1 MKLHYSAT
9 SPYVRKVMVCALMR
23 GIAGLLDKQTANPH
37 QSPAA
42 LLADNP
48 LSKVPALVA
57 DDGTAIY
64 DSPVICE
71 YLDTIGSGAP
81 LFPPTGSSTR
91 LKAMVRQ
98 AAADGI
104 LDAAVGRR
112 LHMAHPQDDGR
123 KAFDARQKLA
133 VERTLAALEQDPP
146 RGLGD
151 IGSISIACAL
161 GYLDFRFA
169 HEPWRDACPKLAAW
183 FAEVSKLAPLAETVP
198 VG

>member
-9 SPYVRKVMVCALMR
+9 SPYVRKVMVCALIR

-37 QSPAA
+37 QSPAE

-48 LSKVPALVA
+48 LSKVPALVTK
-57 DDGTAIY
+57 DGTAIY

-81 LFPPTGSSTR
+81 LFPPTGSAPR
-91 LKAMVRQ
+91 LKAMIRQ

-123 KAFDARQKLA
+123 KAFDARQKFA
-133 VERTLAALEQDPP
+133 VGRTLAALEKDPP

-151 IGSISIACAL
+151 IGAISIACAL

>member
-9 SPYVRKVMVCALMR
+9 SPYVRKVMVCALIR

-48 LSKVPALVA
+48 LSKVPARVA

-71 YLDTIGSGAP
+71 YLDTIGSAAP
-81 LFPPTGSSTR
+81 LFPPTGSAPR
-91 LKAMVRQ
+91 LKAMIRQ

-112 LHMAHPQDDGR
+112 LHMALPQDDGR
-123 KAFDARQKLA
+123 KAFDARQKIA
-133 VERTLAALEQDPP
+133 VERTLAALEKDPP

-151 IGSISIACAL
+151 IGAISIACAL

-169 HEPWRDACPKLAAW
+169 HEPWRDSCPKLAAW